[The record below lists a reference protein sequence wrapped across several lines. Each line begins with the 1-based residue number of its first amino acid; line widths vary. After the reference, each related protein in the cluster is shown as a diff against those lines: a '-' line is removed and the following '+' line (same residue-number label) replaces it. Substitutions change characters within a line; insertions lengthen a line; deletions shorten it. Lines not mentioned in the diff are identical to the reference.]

1 MAGCPGGDP
10 EQAAGSRPPS
20 AFAKAALYLFN
31 SGKGFSLPP
40 LPLPLPPLP
49 PSPPPR
55 TRSRRRS
62 PRPPGQVSPGML
74 RGGGHG
80 HTWRRPLAARGG
92 GGCPPPAPPPRCF
105 FANFGQRPGGGG
117 ERRVLGGQPA
127 PALPGGGDRRS
138 PSRVPPPPPHPG
150 RWGLQSSAGSGRG
163 CAALRCGVWG
173 AGGAWGLRG
182 VGVPGARGGQRGF
195 SVLGGQAGTPRGMG
209 VCEVLGCL
217 EHQGGVRGDAPFWGD
232 RQPPPPRQ
240 GTRILGGVGVPGAP
254 GGVRGDALSWGGT
267 GWHPPGSMALR
278 GARLQWAQPWDPLV
292 LVGCSRGARGY
303 GQRSSPPL
311 PWHAGRRG
319 LARRLRARVW
329 LVAGRRDIPGVQ
341 PVHPSTRRDPVLPS
355 HVGPGWA
362 PGTRFRFR
370 LLIYIWCIL
379 PILPHTSRK
388 PTLKIGPN

>member
-117 ERRVLGGQPA
+117 SGGSWAGSRPRRCRGGATAGPR
-127 PALPGGGDRRS
+127 PVSL
-138 PSRVPPPPPHPG
+138 PPPPPRAVG
-150 RWGLQSSAGSGRG
+150 AAKLSGVREGMCRAAVWGLG
-163 CAALRCGVWG
+163 CGGGLGAARCWG
-173 AGGAWGLRG
+173 AWSTGGAEGILRPGGTGWDPQGNGGLRG
-182 VGVPGARGGQRGF
+182 VGVPGAPGGSQRGC
-195 SVLGGQAGTPRGMG
+195 SVLG
-209 VCEVLGCL
+209 
-217 EHQGGVRGDAPFWGD
+217 
-232 RQPPPPRQ
+232 
-240 GTRILGGVGVPGAP
+240 
-254 GGVRGDALSWGGT
+254 
-267 GWHPPGSMALR
+267 
-278 GARLQWAQPWDPLV
+278 
-292 LVGCSRGARGY
+292 
-303 GQRSSPPL
+303 
-311 PWHAGRRG
+311 
-319 LARRLRARVW
+319 
-329 LVAGRRDIPGVQ
+329 
-341 PVHPSTRRDPVLPS
+341 
-355 HVGPGWA
+355 
-362 PGTRFRFR
+362 
-370 LLIYIWCIL
+370 
-379 PILPHTSRK
+379 
-388 PTLKIGPN
+388 